1 MPFRVGVHLD
11 AIFTE
16 AALGIVQRAVDQF
29 LQLLDAQ
36 RFELKNLRARNQG
49 AVHVEERIVCRS
61 ADQAQIA
68 ALHIRQKNV
77 LLRLVEVMNFVN
89 EQNSSLTRRSKAI
102 RGPCHHTSHLGDVAF
117 HSAQP
122 LEFGAGH
129 VRDDLCERC
138 FAGAGR
144 AGEDDG
150 RQPIGFNRAPQEFS
164 RREDVLLPDE
174 FLQGSR
180 PHAGSQGRRGGGG
193 RPFGL
198 LVALKQ
204 IVHEQKYGAQIGL
217 HIIFARMRKVLW
229 IISLCLIT
237 LEFAA
242 AESRLPF
249 GTVFKGRDRFD
260 RLVSSARNG
269 NWRSLPI
276 GERTATVGRALVGT
290 RYKSFTLEI
299 DNRVEAPSV
308 NFIGMDC
315 WTFYEIALAFARML
329 DEPAENW
336 TPERLLHYI
345 ELDRYRGGQCTG
357 EYLSRL
363 HYLEDWLAD
372 NDRRGLVEDLTRSL
386 GGVSVPHSARE
397 MTVAWRHYRYLAA
410 NRSLLGPLRQME
422 ARVSSRPLY
431 QIPKSRV
438 ASIEGRLR
446 SGDIIGIISRDGRN
460 LYSTSH
466 VGLALRVPDGSL
478 HFMHASSPRNYGRV
492 VIDSTLS
499 SYLYRYRTDSGI
511 LVARP
516 LR

>member
-1 MPFRVGVHLD
+1 MRQVFSVICL
-11 AIFTE
+11 
-16 AALGIVQRAVDQF
+16 F
-29 LQLLDAQ
+29 LL
-36 RFELKNLRARNQG
+36 
-49 AVHVEERIVCRS
+49 
-61 ADQAQIA
+61 
-68 ALHIRQKNV
+68 
-77 LLRLVEVMNFVN
+77 
-89 EQNSSLTRRSKAI
+89 
-102 RGPCHHTSHLGDVAF
+102 
-117 HSAQP
+117 
-122 LEFGAGH
+122 
-129 VRDDLCERC
+129 
-138 FAGAGR
+138 
-144 AGEDDG
+144 
-150 RQPIGFNRAPQEFS
+150 
-164 RREDVLLPDE
+164 
-174 FLQGSR
+174 
-180 PHAGSQGRRGGGG
+180 
-193 RPFGL
+193 
-198 LVALKQ
+198 
-204 IVHEQKYGAQIGL
+204 
-217 HIIFARMRKVLW
+217 
-229 IISLCLIT
+229 T
-237 LEFAA
+237 LELGA

-260 RLVSSARNG
+260 RLISSARDG
-269 NWRSLPI
+269 NWKSLPI

-290 RYKSFTLEI
+290 RYRSFTLEI
-299 DNRVEAPSV
+299 DNRIEAPSV
-308 NFIGMDC
+308 NFNGMDC

-336 TPERLLHYI
+336 TPEQMLHYI

-372 NDRRGLVEDLTRSL
+372 NDRRGLIEDLTRSL
-386 GGVSVPHSARE
+386 GGTSVPHSARE
-397 MTVAWRHYRYLAA
+397 MTVGWRHYRYLAK

-422 ARVSSRPLY
+422 ARVSSRSLY

-466 VGLALRVPDGSL
+466 VGLALRAADGSL

-499 SYLYRYRTDSGI
+499 SYLNRYRTDSGI